1 MESAPP
7 VHLRTVTGVQRLNT
21 KVYTI
26 KNPASPGEEDVRM
39 IEECGEIIKRGGLVA
54 FPTETVYGLGGD
66 ALNEES
72 SAKIYAAKGRP
83 SDNPLIVHIC
93 NIEALAEI
101 AEDIPEEAYILAK
114 EFWPGPL
121 TMILKSSGRVPH
133 TTTGGLDT
141 VAIRMPSDK
150 VALEF
155 IKASGGF
162 IAAPSANISGRPS
175 PTKARYV
182 MEDMDGRIDAVI
194 DGGDNAIGLEST
206 IIDLTDGS
214 MQVLRP
220 GYITNEM
227 LGKALGRDIET
238 DPALLD
244 PSCKER
250 PKAPGMRYRH
260 YAPKGEVHPVKGDPE
275 KVFEHICRELIKAK
289 EAGKKTGVFCSRGNA
304 EKYDADVIRNAGALD
319 DAETAAH
326 HFYSALRDMDD
337 ENVDIIFVENFTER
351 GFGEAFW
358 NRLLKSAGSEW
369 EDA

>member
-1 MESAPP
+1 M
-7 VHLRTVTGVQRLNT
+7 NT

-26 KNPASPGEEDVRM
+26 KNTASPDEEDLRM
-39 IEECGEIIKRGGLVA
+39 ISECGDIIKRGGLVA

-72 SAKIYAAKGRP
+72 SGRIYAAKGRP

-93 NIEALAEI
+93 ELGALEKI
-101 AEDIPEEAYILAK
+101 AKDIPEEAYILAEK
-114 EFWPGPL
+114 FWPGPL
-121 TMILKSSGRVPH
+121 TMILKSSGTVPLK
-133 TTTGGLDT
+133 TTGGLDT
-141 VAIRMPSDK
+141 VAVRMPSDK

-175 PTKARYV
+175 PTRVRYV
-182 MEDMDGRIDAVI
+182 LEDMDGRIDAVI

-206 IIDLTDGS
+206 IIDLTDKT

-227 LGKALGRDIET
+227 LGEALGRDIET

-244 PSCKER
+244 PACKER

-275 KVFEHICRELIKAK
+275 KVFEHIREGLL
-289 EAGKKTGVFCSRGNA
+289 EARGDGKKTGVFCSKDNA
-304 EKYDADVIRNAGALD
+304 DKYDADVIRYAGALN

>member
-7 VHLRTVTGVQRLNT
+7 VHLRTVIRVQRLNT

-26 KNPASPGEEDVRM
+26 KNPASPGEDDIRM

-72 SAKIYAAKGRP
+72 SGKIYAAKGRP

-93 NIEALAEI
+93 EIEALEKI
-101 AEDIPEEAYILAK
+101 TKDVPEEAYILAK
-114 EFWPGPL
+114 KFWPGPL
-121 TMILKSSGRVPH
+121 TMILKSSGIVPLK
-133 TTTGGLDT
+133 TTGGLDT

-155 IKASGGF
+155 IKASGGYV
-162 IAAPSANISGRPS
+162 AAPSANISGRPS
-175 PTKARYV
+175 PTRARYV

-206 IIDLTDGS
+206 IIDLTDKT

-227 LGKALGRDIET
+227 LSEALGRDIET

-244 PSCKER
+244 PSCKDR

-275 KVFEHICRELIKAK
+275 KVFEHIRKELKLAK
-289 EAGKKTGVFCSRGNA
+289 DAGKKTGVFCSRDNA
-304 EKYDADVIRNAGALD
+304 DKYDADVIRNAGALD
-319 DAETAAH
+319 DAKAAAH

-337 ENVDIIFVENFTER
+337 ESVDIIFVENFTER

>member
-1 MESAPP
+1 M
-7 VHLRTVTGVQRLNT
+7 NT

-26 KNPASPGEEDVRM
+26 KNTASPDEEDLRM
-39 IEECGEIIKRGGLVA
+39 ISECGDIIKRGGLVA

-72 SAKIYAAKGRP
+72 SGRIYAAKGRP

-93 NIEALAEI
+93 ELGALEKI
-101 AEDIPEEAYILAK
+101 AKDIPEEAYILAK
-114 EFWPGPL
+114 KFWPGPL
-121 TMILKSSGRVPH
+121 TMILKSSGTVPLK
-133 TTTGGLDT
+133 TTGGLDT
-141 VAIRMPSDK
+141 VAVRMPSDK

-175 PTKARYV
+175 PTRVRYV
-182 MEDMDGRIDAVI
+182 LEDMDGRIDAVI

-206 IIDLTDGS
+206 IIDLTDKT

-227 LGKALGRDIET
+227 LGEALGRDIET

-244 PSCKER
+244 PACKER

-275 KVFEHICRELIKAK
+275 KVFEHIREGLLKARGD
-289 EAGKKTGVFCSRGNA
+289 GKKTGVFCSKDNA
-304 EKYDADVIRNAGALD
+304 DKYDADVIRYAGALN

>member
-1 MESAPP
+1 M
-7 VHLRTVTGVQRLNT
+7 NT

-26 KNPASPGEEDVRM
+26 KNTASPDEEDLRM
-39 IEECGEIIKRGGLVA
+39 ISECGDIIKRGGLVA

-72 SAKIYAAKGRP
+72 SGRIYAAKGRP

-93 NIEALAEI
+93 ELGALEKI
-101 AEDIPEEAYILAK
+101 AKDIPEEAYILAK
-114 EFWPGPL
+114 KFWPGPL
-121 TMILKSSGRVPH
+121 TMILKSSGTVPLK
-133 TTTGGLDT
+133 TTGGLDT
-141 VAIRMPSDK
+141 VAVRMPSDK

-175 PTKARYV
+175 PTRVRYV
-182 MEDMDGRIDAVI
+182 LEDMDGRIDAVI

-206 IIDLTDGS
+206 IIDLTDKT

-227 LGKALGRDIET
+227 LGEALGRDIET

-244 PSCKER
+244 PACKER

-260 YAPKGEVHPVKGDPE
+260 YAPKGEVHPVKGDPG
-275 KVFEHICRELIKAK
+275 KVFEHIREGLLKARDD
-289 EAGKKTGVFCSRGNA
+289 GKKTGVFCSKDNA
-304 EKYDADVIRNAGALD
+304 DKYDADVIRYAGALN

>member
-1 MESAPP
+1 M
-7 VHLRTVTGVQRLNT
+7 NT

-26 KNPASPGEEDVRM
+26 KNPSSPADEDLKV
-39 IEECGEIIKRGGLVA
+39 IEECGEIIKKGGLVA

-66 ALNEES
+66 ALNDES
-72 SAKIYAAKGRP
+72 SGKIYAAKGRP

-93 NIEALAEI
+93 ELSSIEKI
-101 AEDIPEEAYILAK
+101 AKDIPEEAYILAK

-121 TMILKSSGRVPH
+121 TMILKSSGVVPLK
-133 TTTGGLDT
+133 TTGGLDT
-141 VAIRMPSDK
+141 VAVRMPSDK
-150 VALEF
+150 VALAF

-162 IAAPSANISGRPS
+162 VAAPSANTSGRPS
-175 PTKARYV
+175 PTKACYV
-182 MEDMDGRIDAVI
+182 LEDMDGRIDAVI
-194 DGGDNAIGLEST
+194 DGGDNEIGLEST
-206 IIDLTDGS
+206 IIDLTDKS

-220 GYITNEM
+220 GFITNEM

-244 PSCKER
+244 PTCKDR

-260 YAPKGEVHPVKGDPE
+260 YAPKGEVHPVKGDAD
-275 KVFEHICRELIKAK
+275 KVFEHIRAQLSMAK
-289 EAGKKTGVFCSRGNA
+289 GENKKTGVFCSKDNA
-304 EKYDADVIRNAGALD
+304 GKYDADVIRYAGSLD
-319 DAETAAH
+319 DPKTAAH

-337 ENVDIIFVENFTER
+337 EGVDVIFVENFTER

>member
-1 MESAPP
+1 MDT
-7 VHLRTVTGVQRLNT
+7 R
-21 KVYTI
+21 VYTI
-26 KNPASPGEEDVRM
+26 KNPASPDEEDLKM
-39 IEECGEIIKRGGLVA
+39 ITECGDIIKRGGLVA

-72 SAKIYAAKGRP
+72 SGRIYAAKGRP

-93 NIEALAEI
+93 EI
-101 AEDIPEEAYILAK
+101 SSLEKIARDIPEEAYILADK
-114 EFWPGPL
+114 FWPGPL
-121 TMILKSSGRVPH
+121 TMILKSSGEVPLK
-133 TTTGGLDT
+133 TTGGLDT
-141 VAIRMPSDK
+141 VAVRMPSDK
-150 VALEF
+150 VALAL

-175 PTKARYV
+175 PTRARYV
-182 MEDMDGRIDAVI
+182 LEDMNGRIDAVI

-206 IIDLTDGS
+206 IIDLTDKT

-227 LGKALGRDIET
+227 LGEALGQEIET

-260 YAPKGEVHPVKGDPE
+260 YAPRGEVHPVKGEPA
-275 KVFEHICRELIKAK
+275 KVFEHIRDELHKAK
-289 EAGKKTGVFCSRGNA
+289 EAGKKTGVFCSKDNA
-304 EKYDADVIRNAGALD
+304 DKYDADVIRYAGALN

>member
-1 MESAPP
+1 MDT
-7 VHLRTVTGVQRLNT
+7 R
-21 KVYTI
+21 VYTI
-26 KNPASPGEEDVRM
+26 KNPASPDEEDLKM
-39 IEECGEIIKRGGLVA
+39 IAECGDIIKRGGLVA

-72 SAKIYAAKGRP
+72 SGRIYAAKGRP

-93 NIEALAEI
+93 EISALEKI
-101 AEDIPEEAYILAK
+101 ARDIPEEAYILADK
-114 EFWPGPL
+114 FWPGPL
-121 TMILKSSGRVPH
+121 TMILKSSGEVPLK
-133 TTTGGLDT
+133 TTGGLDT
-141 VAIRMPSDK
+141 VAVRMPSDK
-150 VALEF
+150 VALAL

-175 PTKARYV
+175 PTRARYV
-182 MEDMDGRIDAVI
+182 LEDMNGRIDAVI

-206 IIDLTDGS
+206 IIDLTDKT

-227 LGKALGRDIET
+227 LGEALGQEIET

-260 YAPKGEVHPVKGDPE
+260 YAPRGEVHPVKGEPA
-275 KVFEHICRELIKAK
+275 KVFEHIREELHKAK
-289 EAGKKTGVFCSRGNA
+289 EAGKKTGVFCSKDNA
-304 EKYDADVIRNAGALD
+304 DKYDADVIRYAGALN